1 MNTIA
6 IIISILII
14 VLEIVDMAKNLPQR
28 GLSTFTYYTTLSNFM
43 TLISCIVLL
52 IFGGAS
58 KGWLEVQLLGPGGV
72 PGMLRYLASCMML
85 MTFIITAFVLVPLLG
100 DARKLLFTEGLLHHL
115 ICPVLC
121 VVSYVFFERHSH
133 AWPVPVILTLCYGA
147 LMLWLNYR
155 RKFDGPYPFFRVH
168 RQGKGATIMWMF
180 IMAAAI
186 TVVSLALLA
195 VAK

>member
-6 IIISILII
+6 IIISIMII

-43 TLISCIVLL
+43 TLISCAALL
-52 IFGGAS
+52 IGGS
-58 KGWLEVQLLGPGGV
+58 GWFAVL
-72 PGMLRYLASCMML
+72 LRYLASCMML
-85 MTFIITAFVLVPLLG
+85 MTFIVTAFVLVPLLG

-147 LMLWLNYR
+147 LMLWLNYQ
-155 RKFDGPYPFFRVH
+155 RKIDGPYPFFRVH

-195 VAK
+195 AAK